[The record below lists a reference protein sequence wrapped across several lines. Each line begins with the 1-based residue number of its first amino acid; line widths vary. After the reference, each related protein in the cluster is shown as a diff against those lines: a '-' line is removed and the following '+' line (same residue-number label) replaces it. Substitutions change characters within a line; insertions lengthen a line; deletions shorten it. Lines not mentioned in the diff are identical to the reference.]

1 MRIAILVW
9 GSLYWDP
16 RNLETT
22 NEWFYDGP
30 ALPIEFARISNGNRL
45 TLVIKPTF
53 DNVPTLYAQ
62 SAFNNFTEA
71 RENLRARE
79 GTENINNIG
88 FIDFVNNTQHVRQS
102 NAFVIETIRQ
112 WNAERNF
119 DAVLWSDFSPRFTDV
134 TNQQFT
140 IQNVIAFI
148 DSLPDAEKS
157 SALQYIRNTPPQIT
171 TRFRNAIEEQFEGT
185 YL

>member
-30 ALPIEFARISNGNRL
+30 SLPIEFARISNGNRL

-53 DNVPTLYAQ
+53 DNVTTLYAQ
-62 SAFNNFTEA
+62 SAFNNFNDA

-88 FIDFVNNTQHVRQS
+88 FIDFANNTQHLRQS
-102 NAFVIETIRQ
+102 NAFVIDTIRQ

-140 IQNVIAFI
+140 IQSVIAFI
-148 DSLPDAEKS
+148 DNLPDEEKS
-157 SALQYIRNTPPQIT
+157 SALKYIRNTPPQIS
-171 TRFRNAIEEQFEGT
+171 TRFRNAIEQQFEGT